1 MNDEFDYRDM
11 YSVPTNKFAVASLAC
26 GIIAIITFASLYF
39 PVILGS
45 LAIIFAFL
53 SRNGTRNLA
62 QYSKIGIVCGSIAVV
77 GVIATVTYWY
87 IHLPDLLQN
96 PTYRDIIQRILNN
109 AFGGDV
115 DLEKFFGIK
124 DTSGY
129 LFRLFI

>member
-26 GIIAIITFASLYF
+26 GVIAIITFASLYL
-39 PVILGS
+39 PIILGS

-53 SRNGTRNLA
+53 SRNGTRKLA
-62 QYSKIGIVCGSIAVV
+62 QYSRIGIVCGSITIV
-77 GVIATVTYWY
+77 GVIATVVYWY
-87 IHLPDLLQN
+87 IHLPELLQN
-96 PTYRDIIQRILNN
+96 PTYRDIVQRLLNN
-109 AFGGDV
+109 AFGGDI

-129 LFRLFI
+129 LFGLFI